1 MEIKNIIWIDAF
13 VDKIWQKHRVG
24 TDEVEAVLK
33 SSPKVRLIE
42 DGDVEGENLYSA
54 MGQTKSGRYL
64 IIFFILKRQGGAL
77 VVSSREMS
85 RKERRIYEKK

>member
-54 MGQTKSGRYL
+54 MG
-64 IIFFILKRQGGAL
+64 
-77 VVSSREMS
+77 
-85 RKERRIYEKK
+85 

>member
-1 MEIKNIIWIDAF
+1 M
-13 VDKIWQKHRVG
+13 
-24 TDEVEAVLK
+24 EAVLK

-64 IIFFILKRQGGAL
+64 IVFFILKRQGGAL